1 MEFLRGFF
9 DSEGSTIVSG
19 SHVRVEAYN
28 YNLDILKLCQ
38 ELLTDLNIHSKIY
51 QTKRK
56 GQLVMIRGKQ
66 YQYNS
71 DLFTLTIYRRESVYV
86 YTREIG
92 FSIPRKQNKLLM
104 YFELLKHNRQNFK
117 ETITKQNSGGPI

>member
-1 MEFLRGFF
+1 MAKVYPREFLRGFF

-19 SHVRVEAYN
+19 SYVRVKVYN

-38 ELLTDLNIHSKIY
+38 ELLTGLNIHSKIY

-71 DLFTLTIYRRESVYV
+71 DLFTLTIYRRGVSTHIPVRLDSVSQ
-86 YTREIG
+86 E
-92 FSIPRKQNKLLM
+92 
-104 YFELLKHNRQNFK
+104 NR
-117 ETITKQNSGGPI
+117 TKYSCISDY